1 MPLLVATRNPGKARE
16 IRELFAGLPISIVFP
31 DEVALK
37 RLPEEDDLE
46 QADSYLGNAVAKARY
61 FAGRSGLPTVA
72 DDSGIEVD
80 ALDGAPGVHSAR
92 FAALAGAVASGQH
105 PDDANNA
112 LLLERLRDVPEPART
127 ARYRC
132 VVAHLET
139 VTAPPEV
146 VEAACEG
153 RILTAPL
160 GTGGFAYDPLFF
172 STELGRGFGEV
183 PPAMKHRVS
192 HRGRAFR
199 ALIEVLLRRQLQL
212 RQAAAHPHS
221 SQKT

>member
-1 MPLLVATRNPGKARE
+1 MPLLVATRNPGKAKE
-16 IRELFAGLPISIVFP
+16 IRELFAGLPIQIVFP
-31 DEVALK
+31 EEVELK
-37 RLPEEDDLE
+37 RLPEEEDLE
-46 QADSYLGNAVAKARY
+46 QADSYLGNAVSKARY

-80 ALDGAPGVHSAR
+80 ALNGAPGVHSAR
-92 FAALAGAVASGQH
+92 FAIMAGTVAAAQH

-112 LLLERLRDVPEPART
+112 LLLERLRGVAEEART

-132 VVAHLET
+132 VVAHVET
-139 VTAPPEV
+139 PAAPPEV
-146 VEAACEG
+146 VEATCEG
-153 RILTAPL
+153 RVLTAPV
-160 GTGGFAYDPLFF
+160 GSGGFGYDPLFF

-199 ALIEVLLRRQLQL
+199 AFIEVLLRRDLQAPK
-212 RQAAAHPHS
+212 QAAAR
-221 SQKT
+221 QR

>member
-1 MPLLVATRNPGKARE
+1 MPLLIATRNPGKARE
-16 IRELFAGLPISIVFP
+16 IRELFAGLPIAIVFP
-31 DEVALK
+31 EEVALK
-37 RLPEEDDLE
+37 RLPEEEDLE

-72 DDSGIEVD
+72 DDSGLEVD

-92 FAALAGAVASGQH
+92 FAILAGAVPPDAH

-112 LLLERLRDVPEPART
+112 LLLERLQGIPEAERT

-132 VVAHLET
+132 VVAHLDSA
-139 VTAPPEV
+139 TAPPEV

-153 RILTAPL
+153 RILEAPA
-160 GTGGFAYDPLFF
+160 GAAGFGYDPLFF
-172 STELGRGFGEV
+172 STELARGFGEA
-183 PPAMKHRVS
+183 PAAMKHRVS

-199 ALIEVLLRRQLQL
+199 ALIEVLLRRRLQMKG
-212 RQAAAHPHS
+212 QA
-221 SQKT
+221 